1 MYMIVSASDNRSSSL
16 ACSVNGGPYQAL
28 PEDGIIT
35 VPISTPGANVITVRV
50 KDEAGNTGVATIVIR
65 KL

>member
-1 MYMIVSASDNRSSSL
+1 M

-28 PEDGIIT
+28 PGDGIII
-35 VPISTPGANVITVRV
+35 VPISTPGTNVITVRV